1 MPIENMQN
9 KSKISAG
16 VYLKGIG
23 MMVGMMFGA
32 GIFALPFSFA
42 QAGLF
47 WGLVHFILAL
57 LLMLFLHFLYAEV
70 THFTKGKHRF
80 TGYVGMFLGKRAKQF
95 AFLTTLASYYG
106 TLLIYGLLGG
116 LFLSSFFG
124 GNYKFGI
131 SIAFFILSAF
141 LLFLNI
147 SKIAEINFY
156 LTIPLFGFVIYLLFA
171 AAPEIRAV
179 NLFSG
184 INFSFGG
191 DWFLP
196 YGIWIFALS
205 AFAVLPEA
213 RDIFSKSSVV
223 HFKRMIAIS
232 IVLSSFFY
240 FLFILAVLGVSGANT
255 SPDALSG
262 LSKILGLKA
271 LLAGSFIGFLAV
283 FTSFLAM
290 GEDMENI
297 FKYDYG
303 IPKVVSWLLVVVPP
317 AALFLLG
324 AVDFATILSI
334 IGAVG
339 LGVFGIFIILMARK
353 LREVI
358 KKGDSAGLLRA
369 DISGRMTP
377 RPFIEI
383 LALIGITV
391 AASYELWRIFV

>member
-1 MPIENMQN
+1 MMN

-32 GIFALPFSFA
+32 GMFALPYGFSR
-42 QAGLF
+42 AGLF
-47 WGLVHFILAL
+47 WGTVNFVLAFF
-57 LLMLFLHFLYAEV
+57 LMIFLHFLYAEV
-70 THFTKGKHRF
+70 THLTKGKHRF
-80 TGYVGMFLGKRAKQF
+80 TGYVGMFLGKRAQQF
-95 AFLTTLASYYG
+95 AFLTTLATYYG

-116 LFLSSFFG
+116 LFLSNFFG
-124 GNYKFGI
+124 GAYKLEI
-131 SIAFFILSAF
+131 SIFFFILSAF
-141 LLFLNI
+141 LLLLNI

-156 LTIPLFGFVIYLLFA
+156 LTIPLFGFVLYLLFTA
-171 AAPEIRAV
+171 LPEIRAV
-179 NLFSG
+179 NLLSG
-184 INFSFGG
+184 INFDFSGN
-191 DWFLP
+191 WFLP
-196 YGIWIFALS
+196 YGIWIFSLS
-205 AFAVLPEA
+205 AFAILPEA
-213 RDIFSKSSVV
+213 RDIFAKSSVT

-240 FLFILAVLGVSGANT
+240 FLFVLAVMGVSGADT
-255 SPDALSG
+255 APDALSG
-262 LSKILGLKA
+262 LSKVLGLKA

-290 GEDMENI
+290 GEDMKNI

-303 IPKVVSWLLVVVPP
+303 VPKFAAWLLVVLPP
-317 AALFLLG
+317 LILFLLG
-324 AVDFATILSI
+324 AVGFASILSV

-339 LGVFGIFIILMARK
+339 LGVFGIFIIFMARK

-369 DISGRMTP
+369 DLSGRMRP

-383 LALIGITV
+383 IALIGITV
-391 AASYELWRIFV
+391 AASYELWHIFV